1 MIPAETRRN
10 AMLTPGEI
18 YSNLDDLAADPPAG
32 AEFGLALMEAVGAPR
47 STITKLRD
55 NVKDGAFTWTRM
67 LRFEATERGGAD
79 KTLDRIRAEVE
90 AAPKGRRPR
99 VLLAYD
105 GERIAAY
112 DTSPKF
118 DEEPLR
124 VGLDMLS
131 LEGDVFFPLGGHER
145 YVPKKER
152 MADVR
157 ATRFI
162 SRFHDAVRD
171 TNPGWTT
178 DADRHAV
185 NIFMARMLFCLFA
198 DDVGIFGKDAFEI
211 AVRQSTSVDGA
222 DLAAFLEGSF
232 RHMKTTREKRSL
244 ETKSWSK
251 LPYVNGSLFDE
262 DVLMPRLD
270 GRCRKLLLDCA
281 GLNWKLINPDIFGS
295 MLQAVV
301 DVEKRGEL
309 GMHYTS
315 PVNIMKVLEPILLDS
330 LQAELNR
337 AGSNKSRLRI
347 FLERLSRIRVFD
359 PACGS
364 GNFLI
369 LAYKEMRAL
378 EIEAMRRLA
387 LPRLSGIML
396 EQFFGIEIDDFACQ
410 AARLGLW
417 IAKYQCDQQLELDL
431 GQRTDFLPLQKAGMI
446 VRGNAAEIDWLE
458 VCPLKEGVETVVIGN
473 PQFKGAKQQSKAQRE
488 DMKAVF
494 SGRVKNWGD
503 LDYVAIWFFKGSDY
517 TRRTGAPFAFVST
530 NSIVQGAAVPT
541 LWPYLLD
548 GLEIRFAHRSFKW
561 SNLAANNA
569 GVTCV
574 IVGMGPKVE
583 NADTIQDRRH
593 DLIDDLTS
601 LGSVSQSKVLSRKRL
616 FDGDTVRDVEVIGPY
631 LAPGVTTIVEK
642 RRAPLSPEFESMT
655 FGNMPLDG
663 RNEKLLRMSRV
674 ERDAMIAATP
684 EVRRFLR
691 PIFGSDELLKGKDFW
706 CIWVRP
712 DEADNAYQIP
722 SLRLRFEQLENVR
735 IADDAGADM
744 RKVAHK
750 PWSFREQNEATS
762 HTIIVPRPSSEDRDY
777 LPVDVKDHTNIISSE
792 AFGIFDG
799 AIWQAAVLSSRLHR
813 LWLET
818 VGGRLETRVRYSNTL
833 VWNTF
838 PLPSLSVRR
847 KAELEEHWW
856 AIDETRK
863 EAGFGRSLGDLYA
876 PKTMP
881 RSLRRAHEELD
892 ATMETIFGSRR
903 YRSDADR
910 LEHML
915 QLYERMAIEEYKPA
929 KTKKKV
935 NA

>member
-1 MIPAETRRN
+1 
-10 AMLTPGEI
+10 MLTPGEI
-18 YSNLDDLAADPPAG
+18 YSNLDDLAAAPPAG
-32 AEFGLALMEAVGAPR
+32 GAFGLALMEAVGAPR
-47 STITKLRD
+47 ATITKLREAAR
-55 NVKDGAFTWTRM
+55 DGTFTWTRM
-67 LRFEATERGGAD
+67 LRFEATAPGGAD
-79 KTLDRIRAEVE
+79 TALERMRAEVE
-90 AAPKGRRPR
+90 ASPKGRRPR
-99 VLLAYD
+99 ILLAYD

-145 YVPKKER
+145 YVPRKER

-178 DADRHAV
+178 EADRHAL
-185 NIFMARMLFCLFA
+185 NIFMARVLFCLFS
-198 DDVGIFGKDAFEI
+198 DDVGIFEKDAFEI
-211 AVRQSTSVDGA
+211 ALRQSTSVDGT
-222 DLAAFLEGSF
+222 DLTAFLDGAF
-232 RHMKTTREKRSL
+232 RHMNTNRDARSS
-244 ETKSWSK
+244 ETKGWSK
-251 LPYVNGSLFDE
+251 LPYVNGSLFE
-262 DVLMPRLD
+262 EAVPMPALD

-315 PVNIMKVLEPILLDS
+315 PANIMKVLEPILLDP
-330 LQAELNR
+330 LQGELER
-337 AGSNKSRLRI
+337 AGANKARLRD
-347 FLERLSRIRVFD
+347 FLERLSRIRLFD

-378 EIEAMRRLA
+378 EMEAMRRLA
-387 LPRLSGIML
+387 APRLSGIAL
-396 EQFFGIEIDDFACQ
+396 EQFFGLEIDDFACQ

-431 GQRTDFLPLQKAGMI
+431 GQRTHFLPLEKTGEI
-446 VRGNAAEIDWLE
+446 VRGNAAKIDWVD
-458 VCPLKEGVETVVIGN
+458 VCPPEERAEIVVVGN
-473 PQFKGAKQQSKAQRE
+473 PQFRGSSYWSPEQKA
-488 DMKAVF
+488 DMARVF
-494 SGRVKNWGD
+494 KGRVKNWGN
-503 LDYVAIWFFKGSDY
+503 LDYVTLWFAKARDY
-517 TRRTGAPFAFVST
+517 ALATGAPFAFVAT
-530 NSIVQGAAVPT
+530 NSIVQGVQVPE
-541 LWPYLLD
+541 LWPHLLD

-561 SNLAANNA
+561 SNLAAHNA

-574 IVGMGPKVE
+574 IVGMGRPSS
-583 NADTIQDRRH
+583 TP
-593 DLIDDLTS
+593 
-601 LGSVSQSKVLSRKRL
+601 KRL
-616 FDGDTVRDVEVIGPY
+616 FDGDTLRDVEVIGPY
-631 LAPGVTTIVEK
+631 LAPGTTVIVAK
-642 RRAPLSPEFESMT
+642 T
-655 FGNMPLDG
+655 N
-663 RNEKLLRMSRV
+663 KLLAPDLEPMTRGNQPTDGGNLILDRS
-674 ERDAMIAATP
+674 ERDALLGTHPEAARF
-684 EVRRFLR
+684 VRRLY
-691 PIFGSDELLKGKDFW
+691 GSQELTKGIERYCLWVADDEVEQAK
-706 CIWVRP
+706 
-712 DEADNAYQIP
+712 AIP
-722 SLRLRFEQLENVR
+722 ELARRFEAVARDRAKEDASD
-735 IADDAGADM
+735 ISKAFADRPHRFLQRPGA
-744 RKVAHK
+744 A
-750 PWSFREQNEATS
+750 SS
-762 HTIIVPRPSSEDRDY
+762 HTIMVPRPASKDRDY
-777 LPVDVKDHTNIISSE
+777 LPIDVKDHPNIISSE

-818 VGGRLETRVRYSNTL
+818 VGGRLKEDPRYSNTL

-838 PLPSLSVRR
+838 PLPPLSERR
-847 KAELEEHWW
+847 KVELEEHWW
-856 AIDETRK
+856 AIDEARK
-863 EAGFGRSLGDLYA
+863 EAGFERRLGDLYA

-910 LEHML
+910 IEHLL
-915 QLYERMAIEEYKPA
+915 QLYERMVDEEEKPA
-929 KTKKKV
+929 RTRRK
-935 NA
+935 ASA